1 MSADLRDAWA
11 DLVLGSTCVGCGRP
25 GRLLCRP
32 CEGALPRDARPAWPS
47 PTPEGLVPPFATGP
61 YEGTLRQLVIGL
73 KEHRL
78 LALRRPLGRL
88 LATSVGAALEG
99 VAGPVV
105 LVPVPSRPSSVRQR
119 ALDSTYEVTL
129 AATRLLRRA
138 GAEVTVVRL
147 LRTRPGLRD
156 QAGLGASDRAANLA
170 GSMTCPAGG
179 LVRMARRC
187 PRARTVV
194 CDDVVTTGATA
205 REAQRALQAVG
216 LEVVA
221 VAAVAAT
228 RRRGASEAAA
238 GGGNLCGPGLG
249 PSGGGV

>member
-1 MSADLRDAWA
+1 MTAGLRDAWA

-25 GRLLCRP
+25 GRLLCRS
-32 CEGALPRDARPAWPS
+32 CTAALPRAARLAWPS
-47 PTPEGLVPPFATGP
+47 PTPEGLVPPYATGA
-61 YEGTLRQLVIGL
+61 YEGTLQQLVLGL

-78 LALRRPLGRL
+78 LALRPALGRL
-88 LATSVGAALEG
+88 LATSVRAALEP

-119 ALDSTYEVTL
+119 ALDATYDVT
-129 AATRLLRRA
+129 AAAARRLRA
-138 GAEVTVVRL
+138 EGTEVTVARL

-156 QAGLGASDRAANLA
+156 QAGLDAAARAANLA
-170 GSMTCPAGG
+170 GSMTCPAAG

-187 PRARTVV
+187 PRARIVV
-194 CDDVVTTGATA
+194 CDDVLTTGATA

-221 VAAVAAT
+221 VATVAAT
-228 RRRGASEAAA
+228 RRRSVSGPA
-238 GGGNLCGPGLG
+238 GDPANL
-249 PSGGGV
+249 

>member
-1 MSADLRDAWA
+1 MSSSLRDAWA

-32 CEGALPRDARPAWPS
+32 CDAALPREARPAWPS
-47 PTPEGLVPPFATGP
+47 PTPVGLVPPFATGP
-61 YEGTLRQLVIGL
+61 YDGTLKQLVIGL

-78 LALRRPLGRL
+78 LALRQPLGRL
-88 LATSVGAALEG
+88 LATAVEAALAD
-99 VAGPVV
+99 VRGPVA

-119 ALDSTYEVTL
+119 ALDSTYDVTAV
-129 AATRLLRRA
+129 AAGRLRA
-138 GAEVTVVRL
+138 AGRDATVVRL

-156 QAGLGASDRAANLA
+156 QAGLGAAARAANLA
-170 GSMTCPAGG
+170 GSMTCPGGG
-179 LVRMARRC
+179 LVRMARR
-187 PRARTVV
+187 RAGARIVV

-216 LEVVA
+216 LQVVA

-228 RRRGASEAAA
+228 RRRTEDGSL
-238 GGGNLCGPGLG
+238 GDRRNLCGPDLG
-249 PSGGGV
+249 PPQAGV